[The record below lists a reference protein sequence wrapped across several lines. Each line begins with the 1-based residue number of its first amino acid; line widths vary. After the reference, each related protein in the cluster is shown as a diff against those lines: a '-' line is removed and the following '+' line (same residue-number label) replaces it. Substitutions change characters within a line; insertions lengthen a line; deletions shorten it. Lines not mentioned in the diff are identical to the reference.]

1 MQMLL
6 TLVDPSALGRLDY
19 LSMSQQALM
28 ECLVAQLNEN
38 SLQTFRDEN
47 KNFKDISEWDGVKC
61 DDEGDVVQIEWS
73 NAGRHGLEGSIDF
86 QWIPP
91 TVQNLELQAHRFE
104 PSLIGSLDVRVLPR
118 SLQVLRIY
126 IYQSHPVGEITISG
140 SFSDLP
146 ESMETLYALG
156 CTLHMPLCLF
166 GIPQRL
172 HKIHIIYHEFGNI
185 DLRCDSTAL
194 TNLTL
199 TNGSKQGTVSFL
211 ASPPMLASLDLTEN
225 RLVGSVSFQGLPDCL
240 EGISLGE
247 NSFHG
252 TIVFEDLPSSLR
264 FIQLHT
270 TKFEKIIFNSA
281 LPKRLGG
288 IYAKHCG
295 TSGTIDFRH
304 FSQETKKI
312 QLSDNQLSGSVQ
324 IDHLVNV
331 EFLNAANNL
340 LEGSVDLRNLPD
352 QLLTLYLSANKLT
365 GTVNLNSLPPLL
377 EGLYLQNNNLTG
389 SFVIDS
395 LPQDLCTVNL
405 ESNQFEME
413 ALVVLVGAKKLPNIH
428 LSGNGVKEVRDA
440 KGKKLRAE
448 TVTL

>member
-1 MQMLL
+1 MLF
-6 TLVDPSALGRLDY
+6 TLVDSSALGRLDY

-28 ECLVAQLNEN
+28 ECLVAQLNEK
-38 SLQTFRDEN
+38 SLQIFRDEN
-47 KNFKDISEWDGVKC
+47 KNFKDISEWTGVKC

-73 NAGRHGLEGSIDF
+73 NSGRHGLEGSIDF

-91 TVQNLELQAHRFE
+91 TMHSLKLQVLTFE
-104 PSLIGSLDVRVLPR
+104 KYLIGSLDVHVLPR
-118 SLQVLRIY
+118 SLQTLRIN
-126 IYQSHPVGEITISG
+126 IYPKSPSVHIAISG

-156 CTLHMPLCLF
+156 CTLDMPLCLI

-172 HKIHIIYHEFGNI
+172 HEILITHHEFGNI

-199 TNGSKQGTVSFL
+199 TKGSKQGTVSFL
-211 ASPPMLASLDLTEN
+211 ESPPMLASLDLTVN
-225 RLVGSVSFQGLPDCL
+225 RLIGTVSFQGLPDCL

-264 FIQLHT
+264 FIFLQT

-281 LPKRLGG
+281 LPKRLVG

-352 QLLTLYLSANKLT
+352 QLLTLNLSANKLT

-377 EGLYLQNNNLTG
+377 EGLYLENNNLTG
-389 SFVIDS
+389 SFVIDY
-395 LPQDLCTVNL
+395 LPQGLCTVNL

-448 TVTL
+448 TVTV

>member
-1 MQMLL
+1 MLF
-6 TLVDPSALGRLDY
+6 TLVDSSALGRLDY

-28 ECLVAQLNEN
+28 ECLVAQFNEK
-38 SLQTFRDEN
+38 SLQIFLDEN
-47 KNFKDISEWDGVKC
+47 KNFKDISEWGGVKC

-73 NAGRHGLEGSIDF
+73 DASRHGLEGSIDF

-91 TVQNLELQAHRFE
+91 TVKTLKLEAHCFA
-104 PSLIGSLDVRVLPR
+104 PSLIGSLDVHVLPR

-126 IYQSHPVGEITISG
+126 IYKTHPVGEITIRG
-140 SFSDLP
+140 NFNDLP
-146 ESMETLYALG
+146 ESIETFDTSG
-156 CTLHMPLCLF
+156 CTLHMPFCLI

-172 HKIHIIYHEFGNI
+172 HEIRITHHEFGNI

-199 TNGSKQGTVSFL
+199 TKGSKQGTVSFL
-211 ASPPMLASLDLTEN
+211 ESPPMLASLDLTEN
-225 RLVGSVSFQGLPDCL
+225 RLVGSVSFKGLPDCL

-264 FIQLHT
+264 FIFLQT

-281 LPKRLGG
+281 LPKRLRA
-288 IYAKHCG
+288 IFAISSG

-304 FSQETKKI
+304 FSQETETI
-312 QLSDNQLSGSVQ
+312 YIGGNQLSGSVQ
-324 IDHLVNV
+324 IYHLVNISRLSA
-331 EFLNAANNL
+331 ENNL
-340 LEGSVDLRNLPD
+340 LEGSMDLQNLPKKLISLD
-352 QLLTLYLSANKLT
+352 LNANQLT
-365 GTVNLNSLPPLL
+365 GTVNLNALPPLL

-395 LPQDLCTVNL
+395 LPRSLRTVNL
-405 ESNQFEME
+405 ASNQFEME
-413 ALVVLVGAKKLPNIH
+413 ALVVPVGAKKLPKID
-428 LSGNGVKEVRDA
+428 LSGNGIKMVTNT
-440 KGKKLRAE
+440 KGRKLQAR